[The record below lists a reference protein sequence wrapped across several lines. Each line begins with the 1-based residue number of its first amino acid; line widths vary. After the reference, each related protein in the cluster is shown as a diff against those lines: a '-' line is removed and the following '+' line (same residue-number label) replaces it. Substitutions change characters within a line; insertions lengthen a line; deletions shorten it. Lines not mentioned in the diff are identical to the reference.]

1 MKILATFAG
10 PARAVIGQSAP
21 RRKIGRTNQV
31 PAASDLK
38 ISGNLSKWQTIVS
51 REQGVYYRVQGL
63 VGIFQKL

>member
-38 ISGNLSKWQTIVS
+38 ISGNLSKWQTIV
-51 REQGVYYRVQGL
+51 RRDRRPVL
-63 VGIFQKL
+63 VPKN